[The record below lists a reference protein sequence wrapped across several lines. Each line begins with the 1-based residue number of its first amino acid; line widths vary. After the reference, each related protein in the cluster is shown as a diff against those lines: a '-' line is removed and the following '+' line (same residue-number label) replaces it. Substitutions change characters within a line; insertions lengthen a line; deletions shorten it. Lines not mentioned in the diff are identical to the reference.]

1 MKTNNTN
8 KDIQNV
14 PLYPV
19 VVVENN
25 KMNKQVQRFQF
36 HPVFI
41 EDFHTFTTS
50 LNVAKYFS
58 KRHDHV
64 IRDIEK
70 LRDGLNFGL
79 VSLPNSGGP
88 NREFSTLN
96 FERSD
101 YVDSRGKVQRMY
113 KMTKNGFMILVMG
126 YTGPKAM
133 QIKLAYIEA
142 FDFMEWKLM
151 QPVRERETKMMAY
164 YEREAVRRERRANK
178 FSEVELTRMVE
189 MANNRYTIAE
199 ISNLLQRSRTTIQ
212 DHMRK
217 ARQAGLIIYDAAQ
230 ASLFPEVR

>member
-1 MKTNNTN
+1 
-8 KDIQNV
+8 
-14 PLYPV
+14 
-19 VVVENN
+19 
-25 KMNKQVQRFQF
+25 MNKQVQRFQF

-50 LNVAKYFS
+50 LNVAKYFG
-58 KRHDHV
+58 KQHFHV
-64 IRDIEK
+64 VRDIEE
-70 LRDGLNFGL
+70 LDVPEAFSTSNFGA
-79 VSLPNSGGP
+79 
-88 NREFSTLN
+88 
-96 FERSD
+96 SD